1 MYIYHTIVVAVV
13 VVDTIAINGMNVQN
27 MLLTIVQISRSLS

>member
-13 VVDTIAINGMNVQN
+13 VVDTVAINGMNVQN